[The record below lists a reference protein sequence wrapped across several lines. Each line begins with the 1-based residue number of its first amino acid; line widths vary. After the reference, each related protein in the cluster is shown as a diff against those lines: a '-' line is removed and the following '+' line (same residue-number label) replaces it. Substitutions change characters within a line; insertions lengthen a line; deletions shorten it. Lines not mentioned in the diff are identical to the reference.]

1 MAKAIAKKS
10 AKKPAA
16 KNGNAKPIKP
26 LHAKLIALMTRPK
39 GATLA
44 DIKAAKFNAAA
55 MQALKIV
62 QRRGYKTNVVK
73 KAGELTRYVARK
85 A

>member
-1 MAKAIAKKS
+1 MAKATAKKS
-10 AKKPAA
+10 KKPAA
-16 KNGNAKPIKP
+16 KNGKAKLIKP
-26 LHAKLIALMTRPK
+26 LHAKLIALMTRSN

-44 DIKAAKFNAAA
+44 DLKAAKFNAAA

-62 QRRGYKTNVVK
+62 ERKGYKTDVIK
-73 KAGELTRYVARK
+73 KDGELARYVARK